1 MSISFAVAGK
11 GGVGKTTICSLII
24 RSLIDKGKS
33 PVLALDADANSNLN
47 ELLGVDVNKTV
58 GALREEFKAN
68 AQKLDAGVHKDELVE
83 MKVNESLIE
92 SKSFDLLVMGR
103 GEGPGCYC
111 YANTLFRKY
120 IDMLQ
125 NNYDYIIMDNEA
137 GMEHIS
143 RRTTQNIDCL
153 FIVSDSSPRGI
164 EAAARIRDLAK
175 ELKLKI
181 GEIFLIVNR
190 IKGEIDKRTA
200 DIIKLKGFEKYYEL
214 PEDNNIYEMDL
225 SGNNV
230 FDLPEGS
237 LSLKKIS
244 SIISQFMV

>member
-11 GGVGKTTICSLII
+11 GGVGKTTISALII
-24 RSLIDKGKS
+24 RSLTDNGKI

-47 ELLGVDVNKTV
+47 ELLGVSISKTV

-92 SKSFDLLVMGR
+92 SKNFDLLVMGR

-120 IDMLQ
+120 IDILQ
-125 NNYDYIIMDNEA
+125 SSYKYIVMDNEA
-137 GMEHIS
+137 GMEHLS
-143 RRTTQNIDCL
+143 RRTTQNINCL

-164 EAAARIRDLAK
+164 EAAARIRDLAI

-190 IKGEIDKRTA
+190 VKGEVDKRA
-200 DIIKLKGFEKYYEL
+200 KNIIDSKGFKTYYQL
-214 PEDNNIYEMDL
+214 AEDDNIKEMDL
-225 SGNNV
+225 NGNSV
-230 FDLPEGS
+230 FDLPSGS
-237 LSLKKIS
+237 LSLEKIS